1 MRSAAGEDILQ
12 GLFGTWLDLS
22 DLSTDREKKA
32 FTSTTLRLS
41 TFEAK
46 ELMSLENFCFVFTY
60 NLLLWRSIVTCNWCN
75 IVFSQ
80 LLTYTNQTFCTMSFN
95 RKLVKFFGEKYLM
108 FVFFLRGRRAN
119 FEARAML
126 RLRTA
131 NLL

>member
-60 NLLLWRSIVTCNWCN
+60 NFLLWRSIVTCNWCN

-95 RKLVKFFGEKYLM
+95 RKLVKFFGGKYLM
-108 FVFFLRGRRAN
+108 FVLFLRGRRAN

>member
-1 MRSAAGEDILQ
+1 MRSAGGEDILQ

>member
-1 MRSAAGEDILQ
+1 M
-12 GLFGTWLDLS
+12 
-22 DLSTDREKKA
+22 
-32 FTSTTLRLS
+32 
-41 TFEAK
+41 
-46 ELMSLENFCFVFTY
+46 
-60 NLLLWRSIVTCNWCN
+60 TCNWCN